1 MEVLEETYIEYQG
14 YDPFPTL
21 FEENVTVED
30 APTNIEADVVV
41 TFSSDIGS
49 QSYKLSI
56 RILQSYGYAI
66 TIVPQDGRISEK
78 TITAN
83 TNGHSIY
90 EAKVLGAIIKSAYS
104 QNTSDEDTQI

>member
-66 TIVPQDGRISEK
+66 TIVPQDGRIVRK
-78 TITAN
+78 
-83 TNGHSIY
+83 
-90 EAKVLGAIIKSAYS
+90 
-104 QNTSDEDTQI
+104 Q